1 LYTGQRTATV
11 VEVLAA
17 VLAGAR
23 QRRVCSHANEEDG
36 ELKIESM
43 MSIEGSQGL
52 YNGVLTGGWKKRMIE
67 VGADDD
73 DDRREF

>member
-1 LYTGQRTATV
+1 
-11 VEVLAA
+11 
-17 VLAGAR
+17 
-23 QRRVCSHANEEDG
+23 
-36 ELKIESM
+36 M